1 MTQILDQI
9 SQVASNY
16 DAIVLDQYGVLHN
29 GTSPYNGAIECLTNL
44 ANSGSRLAVLS
55 NSGKR
60 SASNAAR
67 ISSMGFADSLFDVIM
82 TSGEALWNDILTG
95 TIIERSFFPVE
106 SRPGDAIKW
115 AQGLDMQFKDSVN
128 TAEAVLLM
136 GLPNGHSTRQWQDM
150 LDQAWSAKLPIYCS
164 NPDLLSPR
172 AGAQLVTSPGAL
184 AHAYAKRGGRVV
196 FYGKPHRVIFE
207 GLQQTLGAKRLLMV
221 GDSLKHDIA
230 GGQAAGWDTLL
241 VQGGLYA
248 SEFQHSDH
256 DTVLGQLVAK
266 TGCRPPTYSI
276 NTIK

>member
-1 MTQILDQI
+1 MTQILDRI

-16 DAIVLDQYGVLHN
+16 DVIVLDQYGVLHD
-29 GTSPYNGAIECLTNL
+29 GTSPYTGAIECLINL
-44 ANSGSRLAVLS
+44 NNSGSRLAVLS

-67 ISSMGFADSLFDVIM
+67 ISSMGFATSLFDVIM

-106 SRPGDAIKW
+106 SCPDDAIKW
-115 AQGLDMQFKDSVN
+115 ANGLDIQFEDSIK
-128 TAEAVLLM
+128 TSEALLLM
-136 GLPNGHSTRQWQDM
+136 GLPDGHSTRQWQDI
-150 LDQAWSAKLPIYCS
+150 LNQALSANLTIYCS
-164 NPDLLSPR
+164 NPDISSPR

-184 AHAYAKRGGRVV
+184 AHAYTKRGGRVV

-207 GLQQTLGAKRLLMV
+207 GLKQTLGAKRFLMV

-256 DTVLGQLVAK
+256 DTVLSQLLAK
-266 TGCRPPTYSI
+266 IGCQPPTYSI
-276 NTIK
+276 NTLK